1 MELVKMVRE
10 CGQRHGLFTCNFHV
24 SFSRFHWPSPVTH
37 SVLLQWFSPFKSAS
51 GWDAVSTI
59 CIPFLVFAW
68 VFVQRS
74 FEFEFLSLPYLG
86 VFISLCKILFSITHA
101 VGAALLSVRHQFWLF
116 LSSHH
121 SVSFLPLAFV
131 FGTSCGQWLP
141 WEGQSCSVTVTKQ
154 DPTRPSENRPL
165 PMSSDC
171 LFSVEL

>member
-59 CIPFLVFAW
+59 CIPFLVFAC

-74 FEFEFLSLPYLG
+74 FEFEFLSLPYLR

-121 SVSFLPLAFV
+121 SVFFASGLCVWNLLWPMAAMRRSKLQCDCNQAGPYEAFR
-131 FGTSCGQWLP
+131 
-141 WEGQSCSVTVTKQ
+141 E
-154 DPTRPSENRPL
+154 
-165 PMSSDC
+165 
-171 LFSVEL
+171 